1 MLLGES
7 ARKTIFNPL
16 RSLCRDRPLLLQLL
30 SLECIFFFSR
40 YNAPATSQNDIDSK
54 FVVVSLLVVV
64 HISIVANDV
73 AAALSSSLVV
83 DDVSAVTGIVVD
95 VNAVSYSCLF
105 RARLRK

>member
-16 RSLCRDRPLLLQLL
+16 RSLCRDRPLLLQL

-73 AAALSSSLVV
+73 AVALFSSLVV
-83 DDVSAVTGIVVD
+83 DDFSAVTGIVVD